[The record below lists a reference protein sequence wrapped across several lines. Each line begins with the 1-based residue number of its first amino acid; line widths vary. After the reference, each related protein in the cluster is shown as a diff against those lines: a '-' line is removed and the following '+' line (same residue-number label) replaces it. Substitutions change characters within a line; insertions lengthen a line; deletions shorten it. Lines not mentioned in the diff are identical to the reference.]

1 MDLVDLKTFIKI
13 AETGSFSAA
22 AEQLHVTQPAVSK
35 RLANLEQTFATPL
48 IERLPRNAR
57 LTEAG
62 KLLKARAE
70 HIIREVENTQALIQN
85 LHENV
90 GGTLSIATSHHIGL
104 HRLPEQIR
112 RFVKD
117 YPEVDFDLRFLASED
132 AEQAV
137 LNGEVELALM
147 TLPESQNPLMQYH
160 TLWHDDLIFV
170 ASKEHPLSTLIA
182 PSLEDLTH
190 YRAILPAANTI
201 TFQKIS
207 TIFHHHQ
214 LQLRPSI
221 PTNYLETIKMMVSVG
236 LGWSVLPESML
247 DSSLHRLEIGQ
258 PLRRDLGVIHDTRR
272 TLSRAANA
280 FLKQLEH

>member
-1 MDLVDLKTFIKI
+1 MDLIDLKTFIKI

-62 KLLKARAE
+62 KLLKTRAE

-137 LNGEVELALM
+137 LNGDVELALM
-147 TLPESQNPLMQYH
+147 TLPETQNPLMEYH

-170 ASKEHPLSTLIA
+170 ASKEHPLSTLDT
-182 PSLEDLTH
+182 PELKDLTK

-207 TIFHHHQ
+207 TIFQRHQ

-247 DSSLHRLEIGQ
+247 DSSLQLLKIGQ
-258 PLRRDLGVIHDTRR
+258 PLRRELGVIHDTRR
-272 TLSRAANA
+272 MLSRAANA